1 MRFLLVIRQPAAKA
15 DAPSANPNA
24 KAGDGNEPD
33 DMLKCHGYRVFAS
46 GHEPDIRKKIA
57 KADAAILQLPLSSI
71 AAWSARMSEWKA
83 LPLFWWCDAQ
93 AAVSSLESCED
104 DIPVDGILAPS
115 MSAHELHWALHLG
128 AKHFFERRQ
137 WLDERAQ
144 LVSRLEERKWIDL
157 AKGILGQINGISEAE
172 AYEALRKRAMNERKR
187 IADIAVSIV
196 KAHQH
201 LKM

>member
-1 MRFLLVIRQPAAKA
+1 MRFLLVIREPAAKA
-15 DAPSANPNA
+15 EAPSVKPKA
-24 KAGDGNEPD
+24 KAGTGDEPD

-46 GHEPDIRKKIA
+46 NHEREIRQKIA
-57 KADAAILQLPLSSI
+57 NADAAILKLPLSGISS
-71 AAWSARMSEWKA
+71 WSTRLSEWKA

-93 AAVSSLESCED
+93 AAATSLESCED

-128 AKHFFERRQ
+128 SKHFFERRQ

-157 AKGILGQINGISEAE
+157 AKGILCRVNGISEAE

-187 IADIAVSIV
+187 IADIAVLIV
-196 KAHQH
+196 KAHQQ